1 MKRLNR
7 TTYLV
12 ALPIW
17 ALDTLINFPYR
28 KKIYKGLTR
37 EQSRQMNDF
46 INEVDPN
53 GYGFICHVPE
63 EEDQPNTSVI
73 PAFGGL
79 TPSAICYFSIY
90 HD

>member
-1 MKRLNR
+1 MNR

-17 ALDTLINFPYR
+17 ALDTLIHFPYR
-28 KKIYKGLTR
+28 RNKYNGLTH
-37 EQSRQMNDF
+37 EQSKQL
-46 INEVDPN
+46 NEWLDLIDPN
-53 GYGFICHVPE
+53 DYGFICHVPE
-63 EEDQPNTSVI
+63 EDDQPNTSVI
-73 PAFGGL
+73 PTFGGL

>member
-1 MKRLNR
+1 MNR

-17 ALDTLINFPYR
+17 ALDTLIHFPYR
-28 KKIYKGLTR
+28 RNKYDGLTR
-37 EQSRQMNDF
+37 EQSKQLNDWLNM
-46 INEVDPN
+46 IDPN
-53 GYGFICHVPE
+53 DYGFICHVPE
-63 EEDQPNTSVI
+63 DCDQSNTPVI

-79 TPSAICYFSIY
+79 TPSVICYFSIY